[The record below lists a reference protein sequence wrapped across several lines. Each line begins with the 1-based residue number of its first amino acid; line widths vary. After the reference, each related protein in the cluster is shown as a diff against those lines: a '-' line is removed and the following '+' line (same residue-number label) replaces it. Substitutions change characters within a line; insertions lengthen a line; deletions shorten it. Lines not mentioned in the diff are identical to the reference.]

1 MSDFSCHPTG
11 GRNVITDLFYHGTHI
26 CFSFVYGTWEA
37 VTKLVSHAKCGKYEP
52 LLQGRALCTE
62 CTCARVHVWTH
73 MYACLCFCLCVF
85 MVKKTAEARKSIK
98 FPTPPGT
105 HRSSPVSTATGKA
118 DLKEPMAHCI
128 SKTTKRPSQHLST
141 QPSAP
146 SVRRWIARR
155 ALCCS
160 QPSSP
165 HPVISAKLAMLH
177 GAVCLGLI
185 LLPLLCC
192 SPR

>member
-1 MSDFSCHPTG
+1 MS
-11 GRNVITDLFYHGTHI
+11 LQI
-26 CFSFVYGTWEA
+26 CFITAHTYVSLSFMAHERLSPNW
-37 VTKLVSHAKCGKYEP
+37 SHTQSVGNMS
-52 LLQGRALCTE
+52 LCCRGE
-62 CTCARVHVWTH
+62 LCVLSARVHVWTH

-146 SVRRWIARR
+146 SVRR
-155 ALCCS
+155 
-160 QPSSP
+160 
-165 HPVISAKLAMLH
+165 
-177 GAVCLGLI
+177 
-185 LLPLLCC
+185 
-192 SPR
+192 